1 MRLTLN
7 NETNTEIGY
16 GTRCN
21 LKDLFG
27 NGVVQI
33 VLLLLKAVAPYIQPS
48 DRKVQRIF
56 LSGKSSNTKI
66 QYAFR
71 SFVIPENDKV
81 LHRE

>member
-7 NETNTEIGY
+7 NETNAEIGY
-16 GTRCN
+16 GTRGN

-33 VLLLLKAVAPYIQPS
+33 VSLLLKAVAQYIQLS
-48 DRKVQRIF
+48 VRKVQRIF
-56 LSGKSSNTKI
+56 LSAKNSNTKI

-71 SFVIPENDKV
+71 LFLRQVCNS
-81 LHRE
+81 